1 MRLYSLKGKQKISIE
16 FITENGTE
24 VTENT
29 HYDTIEKL
37 IDIINNA
44 SDIYHRLYF
53 ILDCV
58 NYNEYEEFDNPNY
71 FEFEFEC
78 TGKMTEEDWEKDNL
92 IDIDTDKVHDDIIEK
107 FDNEFSGET
116 IVGMSIIVDTQ
127 KDEIESWDIVDEDYL

>member
-37 IDIINNA
+37 IDIINN
-44 SDIYHRLYF
+44 SVDIYHRLYF

-58 NYNEYEEFDNPNY
+58 NYNEYEEFENPNY
-71 FEFEFEC
+71 FELEFEC

-107 FDNEFSGET
+107 FNNEFSGET
-116 IVGMSIIVDTQ
+116 IVGMGIIVDTQ

>member
-44 SDIYHRLYF
+44 SNMYHRLYF

-58 NYNEYEEFDNPNY
+58 NYNEYEEFENPNY

-107 FDNEFSGET
+107 FNNEFSGET
-116 IVGMSIIVDTQ
+116 IVGMGIIVDAQ
-127 KDEIESWDIVDEDYL
+127 NDEIESWDIVDEDYL

>member
-58 NYNEYEEFDNPNY
+58 NYNEYEEFENPNY

-116 IVGMSIIVDTQ
+116 IVGMGIIVDAQ

>member
-71 FEFEFEC
+71 FEFEFES
-78 TGKMTEEDWEKDNL
+78 TGKMSENDWEKDNL

-116 IVGMSIIVDTQ
+116 IVGLGIIVDTQ

>member
-37 IDIINNA
+37 IDIINNT

-116 IVGMSIIVDTQ
+116 IVGMGIIVDTQ
-127 KDEIESWDIVDEDYL
+127 NDEIESWDIVDEDYL

>member
-37 IDIINNA
+37 IDIINND

-58 NYNEYEEFDNPNY
+58 NYNEYEEFENPNY

-107 FDNEFSGET
+107 FNNEFSGET

>member
-44 SDIYHRLYF
+44 PDIYHRLYF

-58 NYNEYEEFDNPNY
+58 NYNEYEEFENPNY

-107 FDNEFSGET
+107 FNNEFSGET
-116 IVGMSIIVDTQ
+116 IVGMGIIVDAQ

>member
-37 IDIINNA
+37 TDIINNA

-58 NYNEYEEFDNPNY
+58 NYNEYEEFENPNY

-107 FDNEFSGET
+107 FNNEFSGET

>member
-78 TGKMTEEDWEKDNL
+78 TGKMSEEDWEKDNL

-107 FDNEFSGET
+107 FNNEFSGET
-116 IVGMSIIVDTQ
+116 IVGMGIIVDTQ

>member
-78 TGKMTEEDWEKDNL
+78 TGKMSEEDWEKDNL
-92 IDIDTDKVHDDIIEK
+92 IDIDTDKVHDDIIKK
-107 FDNEFSGET
+107 FNNEFSGET
-116 IVGMSIIVDTQ
+116 ITGMGIIVDTQ
-127 KDEIESWDIVDEDYL
+127 NDEIESWDIVDEDYL

>member
-71 FEFEFEC
+71 FELEFEC
-78 TGKMTEEDWEKDNL
+78 TGKMSENDWEKDNL
-92 IDIDTDKVHDDIIEK
+92 IDINTDKVHDDIIEK
-107 FDNEFSGET
+107 FNNEFNGET
-116 IVGMSIIVDTQ
+116 IVGMGIIVDTQ
-127 KDEIESWDIVDEDYL
+127 KDEIESWDIVDDDYL

>member
-78 TGKMTEEDWEKDNL
+78 TGTMSEEDWEKDNL

-107 FDNEFSGET
+107 FNNEFSGET
-116 IVGMSIIVDTQ
+116 IVGMGIIVDTQ

>member
-107 FDNEFSGET
+107 FNNEFSGET
-116 IVGMSIIVDTQ
+116 IVGMGIIVDTQ

>member
-58 NYNEYEEFDNPNY
+58 NYNEYEEFENPNY
-71 FEFEFEC
+71 FELEFEC
-78 TGKMTEEDWEKDNL
+78 TGKMSANDWEKDNL

-107 FDNEFSGET
+107 FNNEFSGET
-116 IVGMSIIVDTQ
+116 IVGMGIIVDAQ

>member
-107 FDNEFSGET
+107 FNNEFSGET
-116 IVGMSIIVDTQ
+116 IVGMGIIVDAQ

>member
-37 IDIINNA
+37 IDIINNSA
-44 SDIYHRLYF
+44 DIYHRLYF

-107 FDNEFSGET
+107 FDNEFNGET
-116 IVGMSIIVDTQ
+116 IVGMGIIVDTQ
-127 KDEIESWDIVDEDYL
+127 NDEIESWDIVDEDYL

>member
-58 NYNEYEEFDNPNY
+58 NYNEYEEFENPNY
-71 FEFEFEC
+71 FEFEYEC

-92 IDIDTDKVHDDIIEK
+92 IDIDTDKVHDGIIEK
-107 FDNEFSGET
+107 FNNEFNGET
-116 IVGMSIIVDTQ
+116 IVGMGIIVDTQ
-127 KDEIESWDIVDEDYL
+127 NDEIESWDIVDEDYL

>member
-58 NYNEYEEFDNPNY
+58 NYNEYEEFENPNY

-107 FDNEFSGET
+107 FNNEFSGET
-116 IVGMSIIVDTQ
+116 IVGMGIIVDAQ

>member
-37 IDIINNA
+37 IDIINSA

-71 FEFEFEC
+71 FEFEYEC

-107 FDNEFSGET
+107 FNNEFSGEI
-116 IVGMSIIVDTQ
+116 IVGLGIIVDTQ

>member
-44 SDIYHRLYF
+44 YDIYHRLYF

-71 FEFEFEC
+71 FEFEYEC

-107 FDNEFSGET
+107 FNNEFSGEI
-116 IVGMSIIVDTQ
+116 IVGVGIIVDTQ

>member
-71 FEFEFEC
+71 FELEFEC
-78 TGKMTEEDWEKDNL
+78 TGKMSEEDWEKDNL
-92 IDIDTDKVHDDIIEK
+92 IDIDTDKVHDDIIEE
-107 FDNEFSGET
+107 FNNEFSGET
-116 IVGMSIIVDTQ
+116 IVGMGIIVDTQ
-127 KDEIESWDIVDEDYL
+127 NDEIESWDIVDEDYL

>member
-116 IVGMSIIVDTQ
+116 IVGMGIIVDTQ

>member
-107 FDNEFSGET
+107 FNNEFSGET

>member
-16 FITENGTE
+16 FITENETE

-58 NYNEYEEFDNPNY
+58 NYNEYEEFENPNY

-78 TGKMTEEDWEKDNL
+78 TGRMTEEDWEKDNL
-92 IDIDTDKVHDDIIEK
+92 IDIDTDRVHDDIIEK
-107 FDNEFSGET
+107 FNNEFSGET
-116 IVGMSIIVDTQ
+116 IVGMGIIVDTQ
-127 KDEIESWDIVDEDYL
+127 NDEIESWDIVDEDYL

>member
-107 FDNEFSGET
+107 FNNEFSGET
-116 IVGMSIIVDTQ
+116 IVGVGIIVDTQ

>member
-37 IDIINNA
+37 IDIINN
-44 SDIYHRLYF
+44 SVDIYHRLYF

-58 NYNEYEEFDNPNY
+58 NYNEYEEFENPNY

-116 IVGMSIIVDTQ
+116 IVGMGIIIDTQ

>member
-58 NYNEYEEFDNPNY
+58 NYNEYEEFENPNY

-107 FDNEFSGET
+107 FNNEFSGET
-116 IVGMSIIVDTQ
+116 IVGMGIIVDTQ

>member
-58 NYNEYEEFDNPNY
+58 NYNEYEEFENPNY
-71 FEFEFEC
+71 FEFEYEC

-107 FDNEFSGET
+107 FNNEFSGET
-116 IVGMSIIVDTQ
+116 IVGMGIIVDTQ

>member
-16 FITENGTE
+16 FITENGTK

-71 FEFEFEC
+71 FELEFEC
-78 TGKMTEEDWEKDNL
+78 TGKMSENDWEKDNL
-92 IDIDTDKVHDDIIEK
+92 IDIDTDEVHDDIIKK
-107 FDNEFSGET
+107 FNNEFSGET
-116 IVGMSIIVDTQ
+116 IVGMSIIVDAQ

>member
-71 FEFEFEC
+71 FELEFEC
-78 TGKMTEEDWEKDNL
+78 TGKMSEEDWEKDNL
-92 IDIDTDKVHDDIIEK
+92 IDVDTDKVHDDIIEK
-107 FDNEFSGET
+107 FNNEFSGET
-116 IVGMSIIVDTQ
+116 IVGMGIIVDTQ

>member
-16 FITENGTE
+16 FITEHGTE

-107 FDNEFSGET
+107 FNNEFNGET
-116 IVGMSIIVDTQ
+116 IVGMGIIVDAQ

>member
-37 IDIINNA
+37 IDIINN
-44 SDIYHRLYF
+44 SVDIYHRLYF

-92 IDIDTDKVHDDIIEK
+92 IDIDTNKVHDDIIEK
-107 FDNEFSGET
+107 FNNEFSGET
-116 IVGMSIIVDTQ
+116 IVGMGIIVDAQ

>member
-16 FITENGTE
+16 FITEDGTE

-107 FDNEFSGET
+107 FNNEFSGET
-116 IVGMSIIVDTQ
+116 IVGMGIIVDTQ

>member
-58 NYNEYEEFDNPNY
+58 NYNEYEEFENPNY
-71 FEFEFEC
+71 FELEFEC

-107 FDNEFSGET
+107 FNNEFSGET
-116 IVGMSIIVDTQ
+116 IVGMGIIVDTQ

>member
-58 NYNEYEEFDNPNY
+58 NYNEYEEFENPNY

-107 FDNEFSGET
+107 FNNEFSGET
-116 IVGMSIIVDTQ
+116 IVGMGIIVDTQ
-127 KDEIESWDIVDEDYL
+127 KDEVESWDIVDEDYL

>member
-58 NYNEYEEFDNPNY
+58 NYNEYEEFENPNY

-92 IDIDTDKVHDDIIEK
+92 IDVNTDKVHDDIIEK
-107 FDNEFSGET
+107 FNNEFNGET
-116 IVGMSIIVDTQ
+116 IVGMGIIVDTQ
-127 KDEIESWDIVDEDYL
+127 NDEIESWDIVDEDYL

>member
-37 IDIINNA
+37 IDIINSA
-44 SDIYHRLYF
+44 ADIYHRLYF

-58 NYNEYEEFDNPNY
+58 DYNEYEEFDNPNY

-107 FDNEFSGET
+107 FNNEFSGET
-116 IVGMSIIVDTQ
+116 IVGMGIIVDAQ

>member
-16 FITENGTE
+16 FITENVTE

-92 IDIDTDKVHDDIIEK
+92 IDIGTDKVHDDIIEK
-107 FDNEFSGET
+107 FNNEFNGET
-116 IVGMSIIVDTQ
+116 IVGMGIIVDTQ

>member
-58 NYNEYEEFDNPNY
+58 NYNEYEEFENPNY

-116 IVGMSIIVDTQ
+116 IVGMGIIVDTQ